1 MPEKDF
7 APIENDYAFFM
18 AHATEAES
26 DIAAYQREL
35 NDFLRGRPS
44 IRLLDFGCGNGD
56 FSAPLLNALN
66 LSPETLHLTL
76 CEPVTHQ
83 LAQAAERVARFSHH
97 SIETLEHLSA
107 AHDQQFDLILSNH
120 VLYYVHD
127 LSHTIGEM
135 RRALQPEGKLAF
147 AIANSDNTIIEFWKA
162 GFALINQPVPYY
174 MSEDV
179 QRILAEEGF
188 TVQKSEAKFQLRFP
202 DSEENRMKILRF
214 CFGHHLEAIPLPQ
227 LVSQFDPFC
236 QDGTII
242 IDTYSDHLLA
252 EVKPVDETQS

>member
-26 DIAAYQREL
+26 DIVAYQREL
-35 NDFLRGRPS
+35 ADFLLDRTS
-44 IRLLDFGCGNGD
+44 IRMLDFGCGNGD

-66 LSPETLHLTL
+66 LPPEVLYLSL

-83 LAQAAERVARFSHH
+83 LDQAAERVARFSHH
-97 SIETLEHLSA
+97 SVETLEDVSSA
-107 AHDQQFDLILSNH
+107 KDQQFDLILSNH
-120 VLYYVHD
+120 VLYYVQD
-127 LSHTIGEM
+127 LSQTIGEM
-135 RRALQPEGKLAF
+135 RRTLQPEGKLAF
-147 AIANSDNTIIEFWKA
+147 AIANAENVIVAVWKA

-179 QRILAEEGF
+179 QRVLAEQGF
-188 TVQKSEAKFQLRFP
+188 AVQKTEAKFQMRFP

-214 CFGHHLEAIPLPQ
+214 CFGHHLEGIPLPQ
-227 LVSQFDPFC
+227 LLGMFDPYQ
-236 QDGTII
+236 QDGTIV

-252 EVKPVDETQS
+252 EVTPEG